1 MELDNKDREI
11 LYQLDC
17 NARQS
22 NKKIAKSMKGSKSSV
37 GYRINNLIDKKIITG
52 FSADL
57 DLAKFGYTLYKIYL
71 QFQNINECTEK
82 KIYDYLLKKTSGV
95 WIVKCNGKYD
105 AIFAFQAKD
114 IIEFENTKN
123 EIINKFSK
131 YILNKQIVVNL
142 RYYLYNR
149 KWLIEDYK
157 QTRIKV
163 YGGLADK
170 ENFDGIDLIIMR
182 EITLNSRITILEL
195 AKKAN
200 ISAPQVIYRIKKLI
214 EKEVLVRFTTNIDL
228 KKLGYEYCKALV
240 YFQSYL
246 PERKKEFIDYCSKHP
261 NIIAIV
267 DVIGPWD
274 IELEF
279 EVKNFEEYMN
289 IMAEMRKKFPDIIR
303 NFESVVITKES
314 GRLYKI

>member
-279 EVKNFEEYMN
+279 EVKNFEEYMG
-289 IMAEMRKKFPDIIR
+289 IMAEMRKQFPNIIR

-314 GRLYKI
+314 GRMYKI

>member
-303 NFESVVITKES
+303 NFE
-314 GRLYKI
+314 